1 MKITSTNKK
10 LLSVVFVLWLVI
22 GLTVFNFAFAQS
34 NQQDE
39 TVDTYRKLRL
49 FTEVFNRL
57 RQSYIYEIDVDKTID
72 AAIKGM
78 LEEFDVHT
86 HFFLP
91 DEFDDFRTG
100 THGEFGGLGISIDQ
114 QGDYITVISP
124 IEGTPAY
131 KMGILAGDRIVRV
144 DDENVVGV
152 NTNEAIKLMRGDV
165 GTEVKITIERP
176 GVERELEFLIVRDL
190 IEIKAIP
197 YAFKMDNGIGYIRIR
212 QFNANT
218 SKELREALDELE
230 EEGIRG
236 LLIDLRFNPGGLLNE
251 AIDTVNEFVGKDKKV
266 VFTKGRIPQ
275 VNQEFYTR
283 YDRIRTGYPIIVM
296 INEASA
302 SASEIFAGS
311 MQDWD
316 KGLVV
321 GKTSFGK
328 GSVQQ
333 LFPLQDG
340 YGVKITTSKYYIH
353 SGRGIHKD
361 ETDRLIRG
369 EEISE
374 EEMEEIEQK
383 RLENIYYTENGR
395 IVYGGG
401 GITPDI
407 EIEQDKMT
415 PFQIEIRR
423 RNLLFPFSIDYI
435 VENNGEFSEEF
446 VVTDEIIND
455 FLSYAEEQGVS
466 FTPEEVEESYEWLS
480 ISLRSNIISRKLG
493 DKAGYIV
500 GLELDKQ
507 LQEALEIFDEFPTL
521 NEMFIYA
528 EALKAEEDTDQ

>member
-1 MKITSTNKK
+1 MKITKTNKTI
-10 LLSVVFVLWLVI
+10 LSIFVLLWLVT
-22 GLTVFNFAFAQS
+22 GLSVFNYAFAQTG
-34 NQQDE
+34 QQTDS
-39 TVDTYRKLRL
+39 VDTYRKLRL

-57 RQSYIYEIDVDKTID
+57 RQSYIYDIDVDKVID
-72 AAIKGM
+72 AAIEGM
-78 LEEFDVHT
+78 LNEFDVHT

-91 DEFDDFRTG
+91 DDFDDFRTG
-100 THGEFGGLGISIDQ
+100 TQGKFGGLGISIDQ

-131 KMGILAGDRIVRV
+131 EMGILAGDKIIKV
-144 DDENVVGV
+144 DGESVVGM
-152 NTNEAIKLMRGDV
+152 NTNEAIKRMRGDV
-165 GTEVKITIERP
+165 GTEVTITILRP
-176 GVERELEFLIVRDL
+176 GVQTELEFNIIRDL
-190 IEIKAIP
+190 IEIKSIP
-197 YAFKMDNGIGYIRIR
+197 YAFKMDNGIGYVRVR

-218 SKELREALDELE
+218 SKELRDTLDDLE
-230 EEGIRG
+230 KEGIRG

-266 VFTKGRIPQ
+266 VFTRGRIPQ

-340 YGVKITTSKYYIH
+340 YGIKITTSKYFIH
-353 SGRGIHKD
+353 SGRGIHRD
-361 ETDRLIRG
+361 ATDRLIRG

-374 EEMEEIEQK
+374 EELEALEEERLQK
-383 RLENIYYTENGR
+383 VYYTEQGR

-401 GITPDI
+401 GITPDV
-407 EIEQDKMT
+407 EIDQVRMT

-423 RNLLFPFSIDYI
+423 HNILFPYSIDYNL
-435 VENNGEFSEEF
+435 ENEHVVTEDFE
-446 VVTDEIIND
+446 VTDEIVED
-455 FLSYAEEQGVS
+455 FLRYAEESGVS
-466 FTPEEVEESYEWLS
+466 FTQEDVEESYKWLKT
-480 ISLRSNIISRKLG
+480 SLRSNIIARKFG
-493 DKAGYIV
+493 EKEGYVI
-500 GLELDKQ
+500 GLELDEQ
-507 LQEALEIFDEFPTL
+507 LQEALSLFDRFATL
-521 NEMFIYA
+521 DEMFAYA
-528 EALKAEEDTDQ
+528 ESLKVANK